1 MKTCGNVSHLFHATG
16 LGPHIVDSCQHNND
30 LRIYA
35 IEFTVAKSP
44 KNIFDSV
51 PSPPE
56 IGGVPAEE
64 VLLPILQK
72 RPVLRIGSTPTAGDG
87 ITDKKKVKAALF
99 GFSPHLFVG
108 FQLIFFGAGY
118 RLGLLFNS

>member
-72 RPVLRIGSTPTAGDG
+72 RPVLRIGSTPTAGEW
-87 ITDKKKVKAALF
+87 ITYKKHLKAALF
-99 GFSPHLFVG
+99 VLPPPLLRGSPFS
-108 FQLIFFGAGY
+108 FFG
-118 RLGLLFNS
+118 